1 MLAHQPMECQP
12 SRMVVLVAMYQRP
25 SPSVSANFKTAPRIT
40 AQIRIVPNSV
50 PAVSEETMSPAPTPA
65 AATPRPGPM
74 SLTRVPHPDG
84 APPAARAARSETP
97 LTPGPAPVAGATRA
111 GPMSFSRFPQLDGA
125 SPAVAP
131 PVGLSVTSAL
141 DSPSRKPFP
150 SVHYTP
156 DPD

>member
-25 SPSVSANFKTAPRIT
+25 SPSVSANFRTAPRIT
-40 AQIRIVPNSV
+40 AQIRIVPNSM
-50 PAVSEETMSPAPTPA
+50 PAVSEETMSPAPTPV
-65 AATPRPGPM
+65 AATTRP
-74 SLTRVPHPDG
+74 
-84 APPAARAARSETP
+84 
-97 LTPGPAPVAGATRA
+97 

-131 PVGLSVTSAL
+131 PVGLSVTSAM

-156 DPD
+156 DPASAQIEALGGA